1 MKTKNNAKLLLT
13 QNNVLEKPALARRH
27 MLQMIGCASL
37 TSVVS
42 GCANL
47 QNVGDLSLSTTGSLP
62 AALLVPLS
70 GPRARLGQI
79 MASAARLVEGQNG
92 VNPKIAILDTQG
104 TPAGAVK
111 AARQALSRKSRIL
124 LGPLLAGPTRA
135 VLKAVGTQV
144 PVVSFSNDANIAR
157 AGGYVFGI
165 TIRQSAETMFGFAAN
180 RGLKSVA
187 VITPP
192 GIYGQRAIEV
202 SRSVAANLGMAFFRP
217 VVQSASQG
225 LLRSLK
231 NNNNGRLPDA
241 VYLPSAGKNLPGYA
255 RALAL
260 SNIQVMGSLQWSSI
274 APETLPDLD
283 GAWFAAPDPI
293 GNQRFQQDFQNR
305 TGARAG
311 ILAGLAYDATAM
323 ALFLGRSRQ
332 AMAKGLV
339 RPQGFK
345 GVLGPYRF
353 NADGTCARGLS
364 VLSVSGSET
373 ILIGTIAL

>member
-1 MKTKNNAKLLLT
+1 MKTKNNAQFLAI
-13 QNNVLEKPALARRH
+13 QRNAPAKRVLARRH

-42 GCANL
+42 GCTKL
-47 QNVGDLSLSTTGSLP
+47 QDFGTLSQSTDGSLQ

-79 MASAARLVEGQNG
+79 MASAARLVEEQNG
-92 VNPKIAILDTQG
+92 INPKITILDTQG

-111 AARQALSRKSRIL
+111 AAREALSRRSRIL

-135 VLKAVGTQV
+135 VLKTVGPDV

-157 AGGYVFGI
+157 QGGYVFGI
-165 TIRQSAETMFGFAAN
+165 TIRQSAGTMFEFAAS
-180 RGLKSVA
+180 RGIKSVA

-192 GIYGQRAIEV
+192 GVYGQRAIKV
-202 SRSVAANLGMAFFRP
+202 SRSVAAGLGMSFFRP
-217 VVQSASQG
+217 VVQSAGQG

-231 NNNNGRLPDA
+231 NNNGGRLPDA
-241 VYLPSAGKNLPGYA
+241 VYLPSADKNLPGYA
-255 RALAL
+255 RALAQ
-260 SNIQVMGSLQWSSI
+260 SNIQVMGSVQWSSI
-274 APETLPDLD
+274 APETLPDID

-293 GNQRFQQDFQNR
+293 GNERFQNAFQNR

-311 ILAGLAYDATAM
+311 ILAGLAYDATQM

-332 AMAKGLV
+332 QTAKGLI
-339 RPQGFK
+339 RRQGFK
-345 GVLGPYRF
+345 GVLGPFRF
-353 NADGTCARGLS
+353 NADGTCVRGLS
-364 VLSVSGSET
+364 VLSVSGNET
-373 ILIGTIAL
+373 ILIGTIAI